1 MQSENINELV
11 TALAKAQGQM
21 RGAVK
26 DSTNPH
32 FKSRYADLASVWEAC
47 REPLCEN
54 GLAVIQTMG
63 MEGDKQALV
72 TTLGH
77 SSGQWIR
84 STVVLPL
91 QKGTPQDLGSC
102 ITYCRRYALAAMVG
116 IFQEDDDGERA
127 EKAYTPVKSG
137 LTAQMEATL
146 KGYFDVD
153 HEAARIVCE
162 RLGIEQWRDMP
173 QSKFGDILKWL
184 RDRKQEAKKDYA
196 MKEEVI

>member
-32 FKSRYADLASVWEAC
+32 FKSRYADLGSVWEAC
-47 REPLCEN
+47 REPLSEN
-54 GLAVIQTMG
+54 GLAVIQAMG
-63 MEGDKQALV
+63 TDKKRQTLI
-72 TTLGH
+72 TTLAH
-77 SSGQWIR
+77 SSGQWIN
-84 STVVLPL
+84 STVTLPL

-127 EKAYTPVKSG
+127 EKAYTPVKNS
-137 LTAQMEATL
+137 LTAQMENVL
-146 KGYFDVD
+146 QGYFNVD
-153 HEAARIVCE
+153 AEAARIVCE
-162 RLGIEQWRDMP
+162 RLGIQSWREMP

-184 RDRKQEAKKDYA
+184 RDRKQDTQ
-196 MKEEVI
+196 EVV

>member
-54 GLAVIQTMG
+54 GLAIIQTMG

-127 EKAYTPVKSG
+127 EKAYTPAKSG
-137 LTAQMEATL
+137 LTTQMEATL
-146 KGYFDVD
+146 RVYFDVD
-153 HEAARIVCE
+153 HEAARVVCE

-184 RDRKQEAKKDYA
+184 RDRKQESKKDYA
-196 MKEEVI
+196 MKEEVV